1 MTSASQRPQMI
12 LLLGGARAG
21 KSQFAERLAEQ
32 WGKRVLYAATAQP
45 GDAEMAAR
53 VEMHRAR
60 RPAHWRT
67 VEEPLMVADVVA
79 PYLPAVDTL
88 LLDCMTLWASNVLL
102 AENDLERAQERL
114 LAEIKKLVESCRRQ
128 GVLLL
133 VVSNEVGQGVVPA
146 YPLGRHFRDL
156 LGRAN
161 QVLAQYADAVLYF
174 IAGLPVELKS
184 LSRQTMEGLG
194 LSVAEWLVTSQEDR

>member
-1 MTSASQRPQMI
+1 MTQPLERPRVV

-21 KSQFAERLAEQ
+21 KSQFAERLAQ
-32 WGKRVLYAATAQP
+32 RWGNRVLYVATAQA
-45 GDAEMAAR
+45 GDAEMQAR
-53 VEMHRAR
+53 VAMHQAR

-67 VEEPLMVADVVA
+67 LEEPLAVAD
-79 PYLPAVDTL
+79 AVERNLAEADTV
-88 LLDCMTLWASNVLL
+88 LLDCMTLWASNVLI
-102 AENDLERAQERL
+102 AEEDPARAQERL
-114 LAEIKKLVESCRRQ
+114 LVEIEKLVATCRRH

-146 YPLGRHFRDL
+146 YPLGRQFRDV

-161 QVLAQYADAVLYF
+161 QRLAQHADAVLYF

-184 LSRQTMEGLG
+184 LSRQTMERLG
-194 LSVAEWLVTSQEDR
+194 LSDSQEDE